1 VRGGSGDSS
10 PHRPKKTAIY
20 RPGPQARKA
29 HEGELMASGVRSGRD
44 GFIAA
49 SIAVALLAV
58 YTVNGT
64 IVTTHDATSNTF
76 LAANVI
82 QEGRLWFSP
91 SRDPQLF
98 LWKFRDQEPRD
109 RTLHL
114 TSLNPEARSW
124 YEKGD
129 LVPEPV
135 YAVAPSIRSDPR
147 TGERLYVPTYG
158 LGTGLSA
165 VPILVW
171 ASIFAGDIRRQPELL
186 WYGAKLAASLFA
198 AASAALLFLTCR
210 CYLPPGRSLVLAAL
224 YGLGTCVWSMS
235 SQTLWQ
241 HASNAFFI
249 ALATLFLVAG
259 RNGTR
264 VGYAAFCGAAL
275 GAATACRPTSLAYLV
290 AIAVYWLIVKR
301 RAALAF
307 VAGALPFGVVLAAY
321 NWYYL
326 GSPLRST
333 QAETATFAGSF
344 WEGIAGLLVS
354 PSRGLFVFS
363 PFLLASVWGA
373 VVVWRQARYA
383 VLRPLTVA
391 VALVVGVHA
400 KWSVWWGGDCYGYRI
415 IADLATTLVL
425 LLVPVAGWILERRAR
440 TALFAAACAF
450 SILLQAIGAFAYDV
464 EWNEPT
470 LFVVPL
476 PSGKV
481 GFTDVEEA
489 RRVAKANGISG
500 GYSEECS
507 LAAKCHGRLWS
518 LSESQPV
525 SYLTNFS
532 EAHRALVEQ
541 TRSMIA
547 WWR

>member
-1 VRGGSGDSS
+1 M
-10 PHRPKKTAIY
+10 P
-20 RPGPQARKA
+20 
-29 HEGELMASGVRSGRD
+29 SGVRAGKD
-44 GFIAA
+44 GLVAA
-49 SIAVALLAV
+49 SIALVLLAV
-58 YTVNGT
+58 YTANGT

-82 QEGRLWFSP
+82 EEGRLSFSP

-98 LWKFRDQEPRD
+98 LWKLRDPGARD
-109 RTLHL
+109 GTLHL
-114 TSLNPEARSW
+114 TSLNPEARTW
-124 YEKGD
+124 YEKGE

-165 VPILVW
+165 VPVLFW
-171 ASIFAGDIRRQPELL
+171 ARVFAGDLRRQPEWL
-186 WYGAKLAASLFA
+186 WYGAKFAASLFA

-210 CYLPPGRSLVLAAL
+210 RWLTPAPSLALAVL

-241 HASNAFFI
+241 HACNAFYI
-249 ALATLFLVAG
+249 ALATLFLVSG
-259 RNGTR
+259 RDGVR
-264 VGYAAFCGAAL
+264 FGHAAACGAAL

-290 AIAVYWLIVKR
+290 AIGVYWLVVER
-301 RAALAF
+301 RAALAL
-307 VAGALPFGVVLAAY
+307 VAGALPFGVALGAY

-373 VVVWRQARYA
+373 VVVWRDARYA

-391 VALVVGVHA
+391 AALVIGVHA

-425 LLVPVAGWILERRAR
+425 LLVPVVGWIRERRLRA
-440 TALFAAACAF
+440 ALFAAACAW

-476 PSGKV
+476 PSGNV
-481 GFTDVEEA
+481 GFTDVREA
-489 RRVAKANGISG
+489 RRVAKANGVSG

-507 LAAKCHGRLWS
+507 LASRCHGRLWS
-518 LSESQPV
+518 WSESQPV
-525 SYLTNFS
+525 AYLTNFS